1 MKQAESAFWS
11 SSLGEKNK
19 LLFQVKGGPDG
30 MFKRQ
35 QMKLQLNCFMFKEKN
50 D

>member
-1 MKQAESAFWS
+1 
-11 SSLGEKNK
+11 
-19 LLFQVKGGPDG
+19 

-50 D
+50 DYEELGFLTEGKAERGTDRRAGGRNPGEK